1 MRLWNKIRA
10 RFGRDVDGGLAEEMR
25 LHRAM
30 LEDRFRA
37 EGLSP
42 DEARNR
48 AAREFGPDGDIA
60 RGQPRR
66 VELCVAR
73 VARDR
78 RALRGPRPGPQ

>member
-10 RFGRDVDGGLAEEMR
+10 RFGRSVDGGLAEEMR

-48 AAREFGPDGDIA
+48 AMREFGPMAISLEDSRA
-60 RGQPRR
+60 
-66 VELCVAR
+66 EWSFAWLESLA
-73 VARDR
+73 DR
-78 RALRGPRPGPQ
+78 RALRGARAGPQ